1 MFLFYHHPCSVL
13 VLDIC
18 SFAPEIPVR
27 PVCPHIRKMATS
39 SSLTTKLQGISKDL
53 LNNPIFH
60 SKRNLIFTAV
70 TTALS
75 FPLLYITWSDYQKWL
90 QLGRAGPPHNIFG
103 YLISRLLQPLKVSRF
118 DTSFISNSRILKKI
132 GPVGERAFLKDED
145 VPERKGPRPEVC
157 KWILPQRQLDQKAG
171 GQKSREVCNLLDSLC
186 WIGSVVNQ
194 FTAIRNSDPL
204 LGR

>member
-1 MFLFYHHPCSVL
+1 LILFSHLCSVL

-18 SFAPEIPVR
+18 SFASEIPVR
-27 PVCPHIRKMATS
+27 PVCPLIRKMATS

-53 LNNPIFH
+53 LNNPILH

-90 QLGRAGPPHNIFG
+90 ELGRAGPPHNIFG
-103 YLISRLLQPLKVSRF
+103 YLISRLLQPLKASRF
-118 DTSFISNSRILKKI
+118 DTSFISNARLLKKI

-171 GQKSREVCNLLDSLC
+171 GQKSTDVCNLLDSLF
-186 WIGSVVNQ
+186 WIICVINQ

>member
-1 MFLFYHHPCSVL
+1 MSLFHPNPRSVL

-18 SFAPEIPVR
+18 SFAPKISVR
-27 PVCPHIRKMATS
+27 PICPHIRKMATS
-39 SSLTTKLQGISKDL
+39 SSLTTKLQSISKGL

-60 SKRNLIFTAV
+60 SKSNLIFTAV

-90 QLGRAGPPHNIFG
+90 QLGRAGPPYNILG
-103 YLISRLLQPLKVSRF
+103 YLISRLLQPLKASRF
-118 DTSFISNSRILKKI
+118 DTSFTSNALILKKI
-132 GPVGERAFLKDED
+132 GPVGERAFLKAED
-145 VPERKGPRPEVC
+145 MPERKGPRPEVS

-171 GQKSREVCNLLDSLC
+171 GQKSTEVCNTFDSFC
-186 WIGSVVNQ
+186 WINRVVNQ